1 MLKER
6 KITLEHGRDHPR
18 TTRARRFGSTPKA
31 VGGGGGGGAWSW
43 TCTHGAAHAPCTMH
57 MCMCTHGATENERTQ
72 CDQWGA
78 LPLVAGGTRPGGCVI
93 LWFCIRILAWGHDL
107 TRLPPRAG
115 VFSTIPSPPR
125 RALRRLPA
133 AILQPS
139 AADEGRKAA
148 LRGGEGTLPRLA
160 RVQHPQ
166 PLRRP
171 LGQLVQP
178 RAQTCLKNSSVEL

>member
-1 MLKER
+1 MYMYVVVVVPCACAYVHVVHVHVHMEQPRMRGHSVISGVPCPWWLEAPGLVGVSSYGFVSKE
-6 KITLEHGRDHPR
+6 
-18 TTRARRFGSTPKA
+18 S
-31 VGGGGGGGAWSW
+31 S
-43 TCTHGAAHAPCTMH
+43 
-57 MCMCTHGATENERTQ
+57 
-72 CDQWGA
+72 
-78 LPLVAGGTRPGGCVI
+78 PGVTIISRGC
-93 LWFCIRILAWGHDL
+93 
-107 TRLPPRAG
+107 PPRAR

>member
-1 MLKER
+1 MLKKKKDNSGTWALFTHLTVGRFPFFLLGET
-6 KITLEHGRDHPR
+6 ITMCTMCAYAHMEQPR
-18 TTRARRFGSTPKA
+18 TLRGHS
-31 VGGGGGGGAWSW
+31 
-43 TCTHGAAHAPCTMH
+43 
-57 MCMCTHGATENERTQ
+57 
-72 CDQWGA
+72 DQWGA
-78 LPLVAGGTRPGGCVI
+78 LPLVAGGTRHGGCVVS
-93 LWFCIRILAWGHDL
+93 WFCIKRILAWGHDL
-107 TRLPPRAG
+107 TRLPPRHAPR